1 MATPPTLTVR
11 TATAD
16 DADATRAIYNLEVET
31 STVTFDLR
39 SRSSAEQR
47 AWLAERSGALTVLV
61 AEIAGE
67 VAGFASL
74 SQFRERPGY
83 STSVEDSVY
92 VHRDHQGE
100 GVGRVLLTGVVEA
113 ARASGFHAVFARIVA
128 GHEASMALHA
138 GRGFEVVGTEREVGR
153 KFGRWLDVVVMELL
167 LERAPGSGTSSAPG
181 DGLPGPSSVGRR
193 GFEPR

>member
-74 SQFRERPGY
+74 SQCRERPGY

-100 GVGRVLLTGVVEA
+100 GVGRVLLTGVVDA
-113 ARASGFHAVFARIVA
+113 ARASGFHAVFARIGVNVGYFVVIRRDA
-128 GHEASMALHA
+128 FAAVWGVPGLAWPLAHAALAARGWRPALMTITGFTRDAARAADMNFLASLIAS
-138 GRGFEVVGTEREVGR
+138 T
-153 KFGRWLDVVVMELL
+153 
-167 LERAPGSGTSSAPG
+167 
-181 DGLPGPSSVGRR
+181 
-193 GFEPR
+193 